1 MKRLTAILA
10 TLFVTLPLGL
20 LAAGPQGQG
29 RGRGGPQAA
38 GPPMQGPAARARA
51 GEGAQKGAPRHR
63 AEAGRPAEAGRGR
76 RNEGAARG
84 SGRGDLSQRL
94 ERQPEL
100 AERLGRLLP
109 PGTNVH
115 EAAHGFRNLGQF
127 VAAANVSRNLNIP
140 FDDLKAR
147 MTGENAVSLGRAI
160 QELRPDMSR
169 DEVRR
174 AVREAERAAREETKA
189 AGREANNSTSEP
201 GQP

>member
-1 MKRLTAILA
+1 
-10 TLFVTLPLGL
+10 
-20 LAAGPQGQG
+20 
-29 RGRGGPQAA
+29 
-38 GPPMQGPAARARA
+38 MQGPAARARA